1 MSLTQD
7 AAMPGLLSRIGSE
20 VGSWSFTLKL
30 GVLLMAVIVG
40 LAAFAPWV
48 APFDPEF
55 QDYDAILLPPNLHY
69 LFGTDNLGRDIFSRV
84 LFGARLDLS
93 ASCVMTFGPMV
104 YGVLIG
110 AYSGYRGGWFD
121 SVVGSVTNVA
131 IAFPFLVMIIVV
143 VAVIGPGIKAIF
155 LSVFLLAW
163 TMYARLA
170 RAEMLVER
178 SKDYMLAA
186 RVLGFPT
193 WIIVLRHGLPNAV
206 ASSVVFS
213 MSDFILNIL
222 LLSGLSFIGL
232 GIQPPTPEWGAMIA
246 EGKEFILQ
254 AWWICTMPGLAVVLT
269 GTALSLVGDGL
280 ARRLGNRH
288 GGAA

>member
-1 MSLTQD
+1 
-7 AAMPGLLSRIGSE
+7 
-20 VGSWSFTLKL
+20 
-30 GVLLMAVIVG
+30 
-40 LAAFAPWV
+40 
-48 APFDPEF
+48 
-55 QDYDAILLPPNLHY
+55 
-69 LFGTDNLGRDIFSRV
+69 
-84 LFGARLDLS
+84 
-93 ASCVMTFGPMV
+93 
-104 YGVLIG
+104 
-110 AYSGYRGGWFD
+110 
-121 SVVGSVTNVA
+121 
-131 IAFPFLVMIIVV
+131 
-143 VAVIGPGIKAIF
+143 
-155 LSVFLLAW
+155 
-163 TMYARLA
+163 
-170 RAEMLVER
+170 MLVER

-193 WIIVLRHGLPNAV
+193 WIIVLRHGLPNVV